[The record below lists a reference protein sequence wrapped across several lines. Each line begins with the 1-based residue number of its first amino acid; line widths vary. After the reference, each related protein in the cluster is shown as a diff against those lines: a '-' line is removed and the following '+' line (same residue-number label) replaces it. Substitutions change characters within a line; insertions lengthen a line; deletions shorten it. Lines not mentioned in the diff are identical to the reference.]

1 MLQFMGSQRVEH
13 DRATKLNWVKET
25 SEYYQLQVPPPGV
38 KVRVEMFHRPLSVST
53 NQ

>member
-25 SEYYQLQVPPPGV
+25 SEYYQLQVPHPGV